1 MIAKVYSAIPSG
13 FEGQIIEVESDLS
26 KSLPSFN
33 IVGMANKTIFE
44 ARERVRAAINQS
56 NLIFPT
62 KKVTVNLAPAE
73 VTKNGTHLDLP
84 IALSILVLSKQL
96 LQSDIEEK
104 IFVGELSL
112 TGEIRPIKGII
123 NIIEAAQ
130 QAGFNDIFL
139 PSQNLPQASLIPNVN
154 LIGVNHLSELVL
166 HLRGI
171 RPIPEYV
178 VKNKLP
184 DNSATTP
191 SLRQSVV
198 EKTTTPDTTSN
209 TILLDHIKGQALA
222 KRALTIAIA
231 GRHNILLSGPPGAGK
246 TMLAHV
252 AANLLPPPSPE
263 EQITITKLHSIGQDN
278 TEIISTRPFRAPHH
292 TASSKSIIGGGQNAF
307 PGEISLAH
315 GGILFLDEL
324 PEFSRSVLEA
334 LRQPLED
341 RTVSITRVN
350 HRITYPADLMLIAT
364 MNPCPCGY
372 LGDTH
377 HECTCTQNQIHN
389 YRSKISG
396 PILDRIDITLNISK
410 IDNNDLL
417 ESLSPVSPAARS
429 SKLPRSTPNQHL
441 SMHNIVKN
449 KIIDCYKIQHD
460 RYQCTNFYN
469 SNLTSHQIT
478 NTIHLSTASKHLL
491 KEAMSSL
498 NLTARAYFK
507 TIKIARTIA
516 DLERSTEIE
525 VEHISEAISFRQS
538 LL

>member
-96 LQSDIEEK
+96 LQSDIEGK

-198 EKTTTPDTTSN
+198 EKTTTPDTISN

-278 TEIISTRPFRAPHH
+278 TRIISTRPFRAPHH

-341 RTVSITRVN
+341 RTISITRVN

-417 ESLSPVSPAARS
+417 ESLSPISPAARS
-429 SKLPRSTPNQHL
+429 SKLPNSTPNQSL
-441 SMHNIVKN
+441 NMHNIVKN

-478 NTIHLSTASKHLL
+478 NTIHLSAASKHLL
-491 KEAMSSL
+491 KEAMSNL